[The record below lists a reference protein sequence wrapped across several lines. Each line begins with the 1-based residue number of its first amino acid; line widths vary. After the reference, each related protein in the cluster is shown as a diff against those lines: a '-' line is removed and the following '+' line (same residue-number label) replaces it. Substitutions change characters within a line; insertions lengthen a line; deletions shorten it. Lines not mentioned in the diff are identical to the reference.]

1 MNILVTA
8 LEQSLI
14 MLPLVLGMYISYR
27 ILKITDLTVDGT
39 YVLGA
44 AVFARSLSFGLF
56 PALIFAMIAGGIVGS
71 IVSFMQK
78 NNRINGLIAG
88 ILANFMLYSVN
99 LQIMQRPNISIL
111 GMPTLSS
118 ILELDNWLVPLVII
132 NCLIL
137 YSVIILLKGRLG
149 LLLRAFGFNKDLLIN
164 LGKPAEFYRTIG
176 LSISNC
182 LAALTGTLS
191 AQVNS
196 FADINMGF
204 GVAIVGIG
212 AIVMGHHILIHA
224 NNFNAFKE
232 LFSCFIGILFYFIA
246 LSILL
251 RIGIDPI
258 NLKFVLGV
266 VLFISLSTINISC
279 HPAT

>member
-14 MLPLVLGMYISYR
+14 MLPLILGMYISYR

-44 AVFARSLSFGLF
+44 AVFARTISLGLF
-56 PALIFAMIAGGIVGS
+56 PALIFAVISGGIIGS

-88 ILANFMLYSVN
+88 ILASFMLYSVN
-99 LQIMQRPNISIL
+99 LQIMQRPNISVL
-111 GMPTLSS
+111 GMPTLLS
-118 ILELDNWLVPLVII
+118 ILDLENWLVPLIII
-132 NCLIL
+132 NCLIIFA
-137 YSVIILLKGRLG
+137 VIILLKGKLG
-149 LLLRAFGFNKDLLIN
+149 LFLRAFGFNKDLLIN
-164 LGKPAEFYRTIG
+164 LGKPAELYRMLG
-176 LSISNC
+176 LSISNG

-191 AQVNS
+191 AQING

-204 GVAIVGIG
+204 GVALVGIG
-212 AIVMGHHILIHA
+212 AIVIGRHILIHA

-232 LFSCFIGILFYFIA
+232 IFSCFIGILFYFIA
-246 LSILL
+246 LSVLL

-258 NLKFVLGV
+258 NLKLILGI
-266 VLFISLSTINISC
+266 VLFISLSTVGKK
-279 HPAT
+279 

>member
-14 MLPLVLGMYISYR
+14 MLPLILGMYISYR
-27 ILKITDLTVDGT
+27 ILKITDLSVDGT

-44 AVFARSLSFGLF
+44 AVFARTISFGLF
-56 PALIFAMIAGGIVGS
+56 PALVFAVIAGGVVGS

-88 ILANFMLYSVN
+88 ILASFMLYSVN
-99 LQIMQRPNISIL
+99 LQIMQRPNISVL
-111 GMPTLSS
+111 GMPTLLS
-118 ILELDNWLVPLVII
+118 ILDLENWLVPLIII
-132 NCLIL
+132 NCLIIFV
-137 YSVIILLKGRLG
+137 VIILLKGKLG
-149 LLLRAFGFNKDLLIN
+149 LFLRAFGFNKDLLIN
-164 LGKPAEFYRTIG
+164 LGKPAELYRTIG

-191 AQVNS
+191 AQVNG

-204 GVAIVGIG
+204 GVALVGIG
-212 AIVMGHHILIHA
+212 AIVIGRHILIHA

-232 LFSCFIGILFYFIA
+232 IFSCFIGILFYFIA
-246 LSILL
+246 LSSLL

-258 NLKFVLGV
+258 NLKLILGI
-266 VLFISLSTINISC
+266 VLFISLSTVSKK
-279 HPAT
+279 